1 MNPLSNQREDINLG
15 QHMPDCN
22 GQVFIPPH
30 GGWGVDLNR
39 GLAVFSLILIA
50 ASLLLAGCAGN
61 AITPK
66 AGEISAPAWPG
77 ANASAAAGIGGNG
90 AGAGANAGGAAGT
103 GAGAGNAAAA
113 NASADALQFKEWSAP
128 DGSITL
134 QVPQGWTASERAISN
149 CTVNWGVIDPSGT
162 ASAYM
167 MNQLMVLKSEEARQ
181 MYKQYGL
188 SGIDQYPISTYLPA
202 EQAVAQ
208 VVAPLDG
215 SSNVQIAARNAA
227 LSAQFSQAVCTP
239 GLAACD
245 AQVFEATYDYKG
257 TAMRGTYFAQ
267 AYDFGEGTTWWINIW
282 GYTSPAAEWDKS
294 KDTLERVFSSVKY
307 TDAWAARCRQG
318 TAQVDTVVGDV
329 IRKRQAAGDRAA
341 QGWDEYILDK

>member
-1 MNPLSNQREDINLG
+1 M
-15 QHMPDCN
+15 
-22 GQVFIPPH
+22 
-30 GGWGVDLNR
+30 NR
-39 GLAVFSLILIA
+39 GLAVFSLLLIA

-61 AITPK
+61 TITPK

-77 ANASAAAGIGGNG
+77 ANASAAAGMAGNGTAAGAGGNAG
-90 AGAGANAGGAAGT
+90 AGAGNGTGANAGGAAGS
-103 GAGAGNAAAA
+103 GAGAGGNAAA
-113 NASADALQFKEWSAP
+113 NASLQFNEWSAP

-134 QVPQGWTASERAISN
+134 QVPQGWTASERAVSN
-149 CTVNWGVIDPSGT
+149 CTVNWGVVNPAGT
-162 ASAYM
+162 SSAYM

-188 SGIDQYPISTYLPA
+188 TGIDQYPVSGYLPA

-215 SSNVQIAARNAA
+215 SSGVQVVARDAD
-227 LSAQFSQAVCTP
+227 SSRQFSQAACAA

-245 AQVFEATYDYKG
+245 AQVFEATYNYKG
-257 TAMRGTYFAQ
+257 TAMRGRYFAQ
-267 AYDFGEGTTWWINIW
+267 TFDFGEGTTWWINIW
-282 GYTSPAAEWDKS
+282 GYTAPQAEWDKS

-318 TAQVDTVVGDV
+318 AAQVDTVVGDV
-329 IRKRQAAGDRAA
+329 IRKRQEAADKAA
-341 QGWDEYILDK
+341 AEWDAYIRGG